1 MSGHGRTRLSA
12 QAHRRLSENFTPG
25 RPESLQRCLFLAE
38 TRPVS
43 CGIYTQLM
51 PVFRRL
57 DYPVRAKF
65 SVNNDRSSW

>member
-43 CGIYTQLM
+43 CGIYLAGIICR
-51 PVFRRL
+51 VSCL
-57 DYPVRAKF
+57 VR
-65 SVNNDRSSW
+65 DC